1 MTGDQFSHGFP
12 FPEGRGGLKS
22 LMLKWMCS
30 RCCMV
35 HECNSPSGSCPG
47 SPAWL
52 QHVSAASPCFEVATC
67 AQHISFPKKA
77 LIFGMEYCDPAMV
90 RTSSVS
96 TILSRSTI
104 EPMSSMDTVDVEPT
118 GRLRLSIPVVVLPLL
133 VPSPAAAGGSFG
145 APGVSIEK
153 GGSRV
158 ARCCTKICDAT

>member
-1 MTGDQFSHGFP
+1 MTGDQFSHGLP
-12 FPEGRGGLKS
+12 FPEGRTGLKS

-118 GRLRLSIPVVVLPLL
+118 GGFLRLSIPVVVLPLL
-133 VPSPAAAGGSFG
+133 APSFG

-158 ARCCTKICDAT
+158 AGCCTKVCDAT

>member
-52 QHVSAASPCFEVATC
+52 QHVSAALPCFEVATC

-104 EPMSSMDTVDVEPT
+104 EPMSSIDTVDVEPT
-118 GRLRLSIPVVVLPLL
+118 GRLRLSIPVPVVVLPLL
-133 VPSPAAAGGSFG
+133 VPSAGGSFG